1 MGRQCRADA
10 PAPVARGRCAA
21 GPIHAP
27 LRDGWCPGGIDLST
41 WVVCTPSGAP
51 QYVYRVINPLYQ
63 LQEAHTPCSASSA
76 VLAPRPCRRRSC
88 SRLRSDLAPRCS
100 LTLHHGKCSAI
111 DTVHDGV
118 RATAGF
124 SDLLRGDWVLI
135 PQVPASA
142 GRAFDRHPPPAPP
155 LAQLDV
161 FLHRALQIVAVSR
174 PGQALS
180 LRIESCASQQ
190 PQHCS

>member
-1 MGRQCRADA
+1 M
-10 PAPVARGRCAA
+10 
-21 GPIHAP
+21 
-27 LRDGWCPGGIDLST
+27 
-41 WVVCTPSGAP
+41 
-51 QYVYRVINPLYQ
+51 
-63 LQEAHTPCSASSA
+63 
-76 VLAPRPCRRRSC
+76 LAPRPCRRRSC
-88 SRLRSDLAPRCS
+88 SRLRSNLAPRCS
-100 LTLHHGKCSAI
+100 LTLHHGQCSAI

-190 PQHCS
+190 PRHCSSCCAVVAKSSRKLELPSRCYEAQSNLRSCFALRSC